1 MGKRII
7 TRIGDVFCAEI
18 DGEYK
23 SYFQYI
29 EKDIEQLNSSVI
41 RVFKTRYPM
50 DYEPVIEDIVA
61 DEILFYA
68 HAVLRVGIEDNVW
81 YKVGKSKN
89 LGLEGLSKI
98 LWGTLFPWTEIF
110 ENGFMRIKEVDPL
123 ENWTIWYVNNECI
136 DVGRLPEK
144 YYDIIEYGSVLP
156 YSSIIERLKYGY
168 YIGSDWRYDIIKRRP
183 IPGVNSYL
191 HREVEGV
198 EMYFHFVGED
208 ISRQLVLTDKG
219 LIRLTVEQPSCQ
231 GYAFIAKKFWEI
243 NWKYD
248 EHITSEEFET
258 VWNKKRYDYGKEIF

>member
-1 MGKRII
+1 
-7 TRIGDVFCAEI
+7 
-18 DGEYK
+18 
-23 SYFQYI
+23 
-29 EKDIEQLNSSVI
+29 
-41 RVFKTRYPM
+41 M

-144 YYDIIEYGSVLP
+144 YYDIIEDGGVLP

-168 YIGSDWRYDIIKRRP
+168 YIDSDWRYDIIKRRP

-208 ISRQLVLTDKG
+208 ISRQLVVTDKG
-219 LIRLTVEQPSCQ
+219 LIRLTTEQPSCQ
-231 GYAFIAKKFWEI
+231 RYTFVAKKFWEI

-258 VWNKKRYDYGKEIF
+258 VWNKNE

>member
-89 LGLEGLSKI
+89 LGLDGLSKI

-168 YIGSDWRYDIIKRRP
+168 YIGGDWRYDIIKRRP

-208 ISRQLVLTDKG
+208 ISRQLVVTDKG
-219 LIRLTVEQPSCQ
+219 LIRLTTEQPSCQ
-231 GYAFIAKKFWEI
+231 GYTFVAKKFWEI

-258 VWNKKRYDYGKEIF
+258 VWNKNE

>member
-50 DYEPVIEDIVA
+50 NYEPVIEDIVA

-89 LGLEGLSKI
+89 LGLDGLNQV
-98 LWGTLFPWTEIF
+98 LWGDALADKIYF
-110 ENGFMRIKEVDPL
+110 ENGIPKLEIVNPL
-123 ENWTIWYVNNECI
+123 ENWTIWYVNCDRVNI
-136 DVGRLPEK
+136 GRLPEK
-144 YYDIIEYGSVLP
+144 YYDIIEYGSVSP

-168 YIGSDWRYDIIKRRP
+168 YKSYGLEFDIIKRRP

-208 ISRQLVLTDKG
+208 ISRQLVVTDKG
-219 LIRLTVEQPSCQ
+219 IIRITVEQPSCQ
-231 GYAFIAKKFWEI
+231 GYTFVAKKFWEI

-258 VWNKKRYDYGKEIF
+258 VWNKKQ

>member
-89 LGLEGLSKI
+89 LGLDGLSKI

-168 YIGSDWRYDIIKRRP
+168 YIGGDWRYDIIKRRP

-208 ISRQLVLTDKG
+208 ISRQLVVTDKG
-219 LIRLTVEQPSCQ
+219 IIRITVEQPSCQ
-231 GYAFIAKKFWEI
+231 GYTFVAKKFWEI

-258 VWNKKRYDYGKEIF
+258 VWNKKQ

>member
-1 MGKRII
+1 MVKRIV
-7 TRIGDVFCAEI
+7 TRVGDVFCAEI

-68 HAVLRVGIEDNVW
+68 HAVLRVGIVDNVW

-89 LGLEGLSKI
+89 LGLDGLNQV
-98 LWGTLFPWTEIF
+98 LWGDALADKIYF
-110 ENGFMRIKEVDPL
+110 ENGIPKLEIVNPL
-123 ENWTIWYVNNECI
+123 ENWTIWYVNCDRVNI
-136 DVGRLPEK
+136 GRLPEK
-144 YYDIIEYGSVLP
+144 YYDIIEDGGVLP

-168 YIGSDWRYDIIKRRP
+168 YKSYGLEFDIIKRRP

-208 ISRQLVLTDKG
+208 ISRQLVVTDKG
-219 LIRLTVEQPSCQ
+219 MIRITAEQPSCQ
-231 GYAFIAKKFWEI
+231 GYTFVAKKFWEI

-258 VWNKKRYDYGKEIF
+258 VWDKKQ

>member
-1 MGKRII
+1 
-7 TRIGDVFCAEI
+7 
-18 DGEYK
+18 
-23 SYFQYI
+23 
-29 EKDIEQLNSSVI
+29 
-41 RVFKTRYPM
+41 
-50 DYEPVIEDIVA
+50 
-61 DEILFYA
+61 
-68 HAVLRVGIEDNVW
+68 
-81 YKVGKSKN
+81 
-89 LGLEGLSKI
+89 
-98 LWGTLFPWTEIF
+98 
-110 ENGFMRIKEVDPL
+110 MRIKEVDPL

-168 YIGSDWRYDIIKRRP
+168 YIGGDWRYDIIKRRP

-208 ISRQLVLTDKG
+208 ISRQLVVTDKG
-219 LIRLTVEQPSCQ
+219 LIRLTTEQPSCQ
-231 GYAFIAKKFWEI
+231 RYTFVAKKFWEI

-258 VWNKKRYDYGKEIF
+258 VWNKKQ

>member
-156 YSSIIERLKYGY
+156 YSSIIDRLKYGY
-168 YIGSDWRYDIIKRRP
+168 YIGGDWRYDIIKRRP

-198 EMYFHFVGED
+198 EMYFHFVGEY

-219 LIRLTVEQPSCQ
+219 LIRLTTEQPSCQ
-231 GYAFIAKKFWEI
+231 GYAFVAKKFWEI

-258 VWNKKRYDYGKEIF
+258 VWNKNE

>member
-7 TRIGDVFCAEI
+7 TRVGDVFCAEI

-168 YIGSDWRYDIIKRRP
+168 YIGGDWRYDIIKRRP

-208 ISRQLVLTDKG
+208 ISRQLVVTDKG
-219 LIRLTVEQPSCQ
+219 LIRITVEQPSCQ
-231 GYAFIAKKFWEI
+231 GNAFVAKKFWEI

-258 VWNKKRYDYGKEIF
+258 VWNKKQ

>member
-7 TRIGDVFCAEI
+7 TRVGDVFCAEI

-29 EKDIEQLNSSVI
+29 EKDIAQLTSSVI

-89 LGLEGLSKI
+89 LGLDGLNQV
-98 LWGTLFPWTEIF
+98 LWGTMSRFTHYY
-110 ENGFMRIKEVDPL
+110 ENGFPKIKEVNPL
-123 ENWTIWYVNNECI
+123 ENWTIWYVNCDRVNI
-136 DVGRLPEK
+136 GRLPEK
-144 YYDIIEYGSVLP
+144 YYDIIEYGSVSP

-168 YIGSDWRYDIIKRRP
+168 YKSYGLEFDIIKRRP

-208 ISRQLVLTDKG
+208 ISRQLVVTDKG
-219 LIRLTVEQPSCQ
+219 MIRITAEQPSCQ
-231 GYAFIAKKFWEI
+231 GYTFVAKKFWEI

-258 VWNKKRYDYGKEIF
+258 VWNKKQ

>member
-7 TRIGDVFCAEI
+7 TRVGDVFCAEI

-168 YIGSDWRYDIIKRRP
+168 YIGGDWRYDIIKRRP

-208 ISRQLVLTDKG
+208 ISRQLVVTDKG
-219 LIRLTVEQPSCQ
+219 LIRITVEQPSCQ
-231 GYAFIAKKFWEI
+231 GYAFVAKKFWEI

-258 VWNKKRYDYGKEIF
+258 VWNKNE

>member
-7 TRIGDVFCAEI
+7 TRVGDVFCAEI

-168 YIGSDWRYDIIKRRP
+168 YIGGDWRYDIIKRRP

-219 LIRLTVEQPSCQ
+219 LIRLTTEQPSCQ
-231 GYAFIAKKFWEI
+231 GYAFVAKKFWEI

-248 EHITSEEFET
+248 EHITPEEFET
-258 VWNKKRYDYGKEIF
+258 VWNKKQ

>member
-89 LGLEGLSKI
+89 LGLDGLSKI

-168 YIGSDWRYDIIKRRP
+168 YIGGDWRYDIIKRRP

-208 ISRQLVLTDKG
+208 ISRQLVVTDKG
-219 LIRLTVEQPSCQ
+219 LIRLTTEQPSCQ
-231 GYAFIAKKFWEI
+231 GYAFVAKKFWEI

-258 VWNKKRYDYGKEIF
+258 VWNKKQ

>member
-7 TRIGDVFCAEI
+7 TRVGDVFCAEI

-68 HAVLRVGIEDNVW
+68 HAVLRVGIVDNVW

-89 LGLEGLSKI
+89 LGLDGLNQV
-98 LWGTLFPWTEIF
+98 LWGDALADKIYF
-110 ENGFMRIKEVDPL
+110 ENGIPKLEIVNPL
-123 ENWTIWYVNNECI
+123 ENWTIWYVNCDRVNI
-136 DVGRLPEK
+136 GRLPEK
-144 YYDIIEYGSVLP
+144 YYDIIEYGSVSP

-168 YIGSDWRYDIIKRRP
+168 YKSYGLEFDIIKRRP
-183 IPGVNSYL
+183 IQGVNSYL

-208 ISRQLVLTDKG
+208 ISRQLVVTDKG
-219 LIRLTVEQPSCQ
+219 MIRITAEQPSCQ
-231 GYAFIAKKFWEI
+231 GYTFVAKKFWEI

-258 VWNKKRYDYGKEIF
+258 VWNKNE

>member
-7 TRIGDVFCAEI
+7 TRVGDVFCAEI

-168 YIGSDWRYDIIKRRP
+168 YIGGDWRYDIIKRRP

-208 ISRQLVLTDKG
+208 ISRQLVVTDKG
-219 LIRLTVEQPSCQ
+219 LIRITVEQPSCQ
-231 GYAFIAKKFWEI
+231 GYAFVAKKFWEI

-258 VWNKKRYDYGKEIF
+258 VWNKKQ

>member
-68 HAVLRVGIEDNVW
+68 HAVLRLGIVDNVW

-89 LGLEGLSKI
+89 LGLDGLNQV
-98 LWGTLFPWTEIF
+98 LWGDALADKIYF
-110 ENGFMRIKEVDPL
+110 ENGIPKLEIVNPL
-123 ENWTIWYVNNECI
+123 ENWTIWYVNCDRVNI
-136 DVGRLPEK
+136 GRLPEK
-144 YYDIIEYGSVLP
+144 YYDIIEYGSVSP

-168 YIGSDWRYDIIKRRP
+168 YKSYGLEFDIIKRRP

-208 ISRQLVLTDKG
+208 ISRQLVVTDKG
-219 LIRLTVEQPSCQ
+219 IIRITVEQPSCQ
-231 GYAFIAKKFWEI
+231 GYTFVAKKFWEI

-258 VWNKKRYDYGKEIF
+258 VWNKKQ

>member
-1 MGKRII
+1 
-7 TRIGDVFCAEI
+7 
-18 DGEYK
+18 
-23 SYFQYI
+23 
-29 EKDIEQLNSSVI
+29 
-41 RVFKTRYPM
+41 M

-89 LGLEGLSKI
+89 LGLDGLSKI

-168 YIGSDWRYDIIKRRP
+168 YIGGDWRYDIIKRRP

-198 EMYFHFVGED
+198 EMYYHFVGED

-219 LIRLTVEQPSCQ
+219 LIRLTTEQPSCQ
-231 GYAFIAKKFWEI
+231 GYAFVAKKFWEI

-258 VWNKKRYDYGKEIF
+258 VWNKNE

>member
-1 MGKRII
+1 MVKRII
-7 TRIGDVFCAEI
+7 TRVGDVFCAEI

-50 DYEPVIEDIVA
+50 NYEPVIEDIVA

-68 HAVLRVGIEDNVW
+68 HAVLRLGIVDNVW

-89 LGLEGLSKI
+89 LGLDGLSKI

-168 YIGSDWRYDIIKRRP
+168 YIGGDWRYDIIKRRP

-208 ISRQLVLTDKG
+208 ISRQLVVTDKG
-219 LIRLTVEQPSCQ
+219 LIRLTTEQPSCQ
-231 GYAFIAKKFWEI
+231 GYTFVAKKFWEI

-258 VWNKKRYDYGKEIF
+258 VWNKNE

>member
-7 TRIGDVFCAEI
+7 TRVGDVFCAEI

-89 LGLEGLSKI
+89 LGLDGLSKI

-168 YIGSDWRYDIIKRRP
+168 YIGGDWRYDIIKRRP

-219 LIRLTVEQPSCQ
+219 LIRLTTEQPSCQ
-231 GYAFIAKKFWEI
+231 GYAFVAKKFWEI

-258 VWNKKRYDYGKEIF
+258 VWNKNE